1 MKHTAKEWFEA
12 TRYWSFPVSAMP
24 VIATVAYLAWKGN
37 GINWICAAL
46 ALVGNIVFH
55 FAGNLLSDYWDF
67 KKGVD
72 NERAYAVPNLVF
84 HHFEAEEYLRF
95 SAILFTVGIII
106 GIVLTLMTSWTLLII
121 GVIGFILAVSYS
133 FFKFRALGD
142 VFVFVCF
149 GVLPVLGTS
158 LVTIGQ
164 IDWSTLVLSL
174 PLGILTVAVL
184 HDNNTV
190 DIATDK
196 DSGISTIPMY
206 LGERKSVVLYVAYI
220 IAPYLITVIFCLA
233 GLLPYAALACLLSVP
248 VAVKIIKTVYGYF
261 TRGREAM
268 IGLDQR
274 TAQLHLAFSLCLSLG
289 LVAATLF

>member
-1 MKHTAKEWFEA
+1 MKHTVKEWITA

-24 VIATVAYLAWKGN
+24 VVATVAYLAWVGSS
-37 GINWICAAL
+37 IDWICAVL
-46 ALVGNIVFH
+46 ALVGNVIFH

-106 GIVLTLMTSWTLLII
+106 GIVLTLLTSWTLLII
-121 GVIGFILAVSYS
+121 GIIGFILAASYS
-133 FFKFRALGD
+133 FFKFRAMGD
-142 VFVFVCF
+142 VFVFACF
-149 GVLPVLGTS
+149 GVLPVIGTS
-158 LVTIGQ
+158 LVTTGQ
-164 IDWSTLVLSL
+164 IDWNTLVLSL

-184 HDNNTV
+184 HDNNIV

-196 DSGISTIPMY
+196 ESGISTLPMY
-206 LGERKSVVLYVAYI
+206 LGERTSVILYIAYI
-220 IAPYLITVIFCLA
+220 IIPYLVAVIFCLA
-233 GLLPYAALACLLSVP
+233 GLLPYSALACLLSIP
-248 VAVKIIKTVYGYF
+248 VAAKLIKTAYGYF
-261 TRGREAM
+261 SRGREAM

-274 TAQLHLAFSLCLSLG
+274 TAQLHLVFSLCLSLG
-289 LVAATLF
+289 LAVAAIF